1 MKDNLSGEI
10 REKTHFFAVR
20 VYYED
25 TDFSGIVYHANYLKF
40 AERGRTNFL
49 RLLGVNHSEL
59 INKKDPIYFV
69 VYKMKTLFLE
79 TSTID
84 DILEVRS
91 IFKGIDGVR
100 LKINQ
105 EIFKDEKK
113 VFSANIEFALL
124 DKSAKPKRFP
134 DDIRSTIEKYLS
146 ENNY

>member
-1 MKDNLSGEI
+1 MTSDLSGI
-10 REKTHFFAVR
+10 IKQKTHFFQIR
-20 VYYED
+20 VFYED

-59 INKKDPIYFV
+59 INSDEPKYFV
-69 VYKMKTLFLE
+69 VYKMNSKFIG

-91 IFKGIDGVR
+91 NFRGIEGVR
-100 LKINQ
+100 LKIDQ
-105 EIFKDEKK
+105 DIYKEEKK

-124 DKSAKPKRFP
+124 DKSTKPIKFP
-134 DDIRSTIEKYLS
+134 NDMKLKIKNYLGK
-146 ENNY
+146 

>member
-1 MKDNLSGEI
+1 MTSDLSGI
-10 REKTHFFAVR
+10 IKQKTHFFQIR
-20 VYYED
+20 VFYED

-59 INKKDPIYFV
+59 INSDEPKYFV
-69 VYKMKTLFLE
+69 VYKMNSKFLG

-91 IFKGIDGVR
+91 NFIGIEGVR
-100 LKINQ
+100 LKIDQ
-105 EIFKDEKK
+105 DIYKEEKK

-124 DKSAKPKRFP
+124 DKSTKPIKFP
-134 DDIRSTIEKYLS
+134 NDMKLKIKNYLGK
-146 ENNY
+146 

>member
-1 MKDNLSGEI
+1 MTSDISGI
-10 REKTHFFAVR
+10 IKQKTHFFQIR
-20 VYYED
+20 VFYED

-59 INKKDPIYFV
+59 INSDEPKYFV
-69 VYKMKTLFLE
+69 VYKMNSKFIG

-91 IFKGIDGVR
+91 NFKGIEGVR
-100 LKINQ
+100 LKIDQ
-105 EIFKDEKK
+105 DIYKEEKK

-124 DKSAKPKRFP
+124 DKNAKPIKFP
-134 DDIRSTIEKYLS
+134 NDMKLKIKNYLGK
-146 ENNY
+146 